1 MLYFY
6 GAKNGAG
13 CSHPFVFSIAHS
25 LSASLSFSPSLAIS
39 LFLTCSLAPFHP
51 TSFSFPTLS
60 ISHTHFISRL
70 KVHSSL
76 SFLSLA
82 IFSLFLVCILGHF
95 RSPFL
100 FLSLTLFSF
109 FSLPRSLSP
118 FRSSKSGF
126 LFSPLLYVIQFATKC
141 NDCQKKQ
148 DPMAFPSLHPPTALI
163 PITGASFKS
172 FFFSK
177 IRNLAI
183 FWCMCAFCLTAPKQK
198 IVSWLSC

>member
-100 FLSLTLFSF
+100 FLSLTLFRF
-109 FSLPRSLSP
+109 KAIFLFLSP
-118 FRSSKSGF
+118 SVPISVP
-126 LFSPLLYVIQFATKC
+126 LFQIRLSLLAPSVCHTIC
-141 NDCQKKQ
+141 NK
-148 DPMAFPSLHPPTALI
+148 
-163 PITGASFKS
+163 
-172 FFFSK
+172 
-177 IRNLAI
+177 
-183 FWCMCAFCLTAPKQK
+183 
-198 IVSWLSC
+198 V